1 MRSEESSHR
10 PASSTPIEEKCP
22 WSDGEAPSHRQTL
35 GLSYRTTLFQSAG
48 PFGKS
53 RQTKRQSRPTNRKT
67 TRRGSPDGHGTS
79 YGSRS
84 EQTDLHTRDSSPG
97 FGKMPR
103 MKRTYPVLANRSI
116 TDRLQTGFRDGP
128 HGKARNEASD
138 RKGASRS
145 RNACETITGLPIL
158 PSENRKSELFRLS
171 WACRTR
177 GKRPRRPK
185 TCPIAKLLSHERKEP
200 ALHRLV
206 RRRFDGLFRRR
217 PERNIRIPRR

>member
-10 PASSTPIEEKCP
+10 PGFAGTDRRRMSMV
-22 WSDGEAPSHRQTL
+22 GR
-35 GLSYRTTLFQSAG
+35 GSALA
-48 PFGKS
+48 
-53 RQTKRQSRPTNRKT
+53 PTNPRSLLPNDSLSKRRPVRKVSANEKAIPT
-67 TRRGSPDGHGTS
+67 DEPGNEPTEEIPDGHSTS

-84 EQTDLHTRDSSPG
+84 DQTDRHTRDSSPG

-145 RNACETITGLPIL
+145 RNARETITGLPIL

-177 GKRPRRPK
+177 GERRDGPK
-185 TCPIAKLLSHERKEP
+185 PVQSP
-200 ALHRLV
+200 
-206 RRRFDGLFRRR
+206 
-217 PERNIRIPRR
+217 NY

>member
-1 MRSEESSHR
+1 
-10 PASSTPIEEKCP
+10 
-22 WSDGEAPSHRQTL
+22 
-35 GLSYRTTLFQSAG
+35 
-48 PFGKS
+48 
-53 RQTKRQSRPTNRKT
+53 
-67 TRRGSPDGHGTS
+67 
-79 YGSRS
+79 
-84 EQTDLHTRDSSPG
+84 
-97 FGKMPR
+97 MPR

-145 RNACETITGLPIL
+145 RNARETITGLPIL

-206 RRRFDGLFRRR
+206 RRRFDGLFRADRKEISGSRADDPRHVRILGASAPDRHAGRYGPGPYRLPPTPSSCWDWTPTTR
-217 PERNIRIPRR
+217 PSGSAAMGNPSHGASRTAL